1 MKVLIVDDNKQIISI
16 LEAYSKKEG
25 YQTVIAVDGQE
36 ALDVFQ
42 RERPDI
48 ILLDVMM
55 PKIDGF
61 EVCRVIRKT
70 SNVPIIMITAR
81 GEDFEK
87 IMGLEIGAADYIV
100 KPFDIQRVERTL
112 RRIAASGENV
122 TSSDNTGKVKS
133 SPGRKM
139 MIRGRESTN
148 FIDIDEIVMVE
159 RQGKSTIIHTIRDEY
174 NTSMGLGDIEEK
186 LTDSKFIRSH
196 KSFIINMDYV
206 SRIEPY
212 GRWTYIVKFN
222 GKDYD
227 ALITSS
233 KYDEIKKIYG

>member
-1 MKVLIVDDNKQIISI
+1 MKVMIVEDEEGIRKLLVKIVSKNESFQVVAECAGFHDAIKM
-16 LEAYSKKEG
+16 YSEC
-25 YQTVIAVDGQE
+25 Q
-36 ALDVFQ
+36 
-42 RERPDI
+42 PDI
-48 ILLDVMM
+48 IFMDIEI
-55 PKIDGF
+55 KENEAD
-61 EVCRVIRKT
+61 ENASDRV
-70 SNVPIIMITAR
+70 N
-81 GEDFEK
+81 G
-87 IMGLEIGAADYIV
+87 
-100 KPFDIQRVERTL
+100 VERTL

-122 TSSDNTGKVKS
+122 TGSDNTGKVKS

>member
-1 MKVLIVDDNKQIISI
+1 MKVMIVEDEEGIRKLLVKIVSKNESFQVVAECAGFHDAIKM
-16 LEAYSKKEG
+16 YSEC
-25 YQTVIAVDGQE
+25 Q
-36 ALDVFQ
+36 
-42 RERPDI
+42 PDI
-48 ILLDVMM
+48 IFMDIEIKENEADENASDRVNGVECARILSNINPDL
-55 PKIDGF
+55 KIIF
-61 EVCRVIRKT
+61 VTAHSEYM
-70 SNVPIIMITAR
+70 SNA
-81 GEDFEK
+81 
-87 IMGLEIGAADYIV
+87 
-100 KPFDIQRVERTL
+100 FDIY
-112 RRIAASGENV
+112 ASGENV